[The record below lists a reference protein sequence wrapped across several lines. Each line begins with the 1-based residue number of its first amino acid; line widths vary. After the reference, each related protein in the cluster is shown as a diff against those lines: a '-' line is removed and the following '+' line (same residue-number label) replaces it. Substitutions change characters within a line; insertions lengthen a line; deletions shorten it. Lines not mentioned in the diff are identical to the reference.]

1 MSHYAGN
8 MHPRHSIN
16 HLFNLKQN
24 SRQPLCKLIHHFVTE
39 IMQVESDD
47 PKTAIVALKKALLL
61 GSPLQRSLAK
71 SRLVTMEALLSK
83 ANRYVNMKEEIRVVE
98 SRRKMSQVE
107 HTQV

>member
-24 SRQPLCKLIHHFVTE
+24 LRQPLCKLIHRFVTE
-39 IMQVESDD
+39 IMQVESDN

-98 SRRKMSQVE
+98 SRRKMS
-107 HTQV
+107 